1 MIDLRFGDA
10 LELMKQ
16 IPDNSIDCV
25 VTDCPYRIVAG
36 GVSLKRE
43 DSPSGCLNRKYVSD
57 GTRCSNKWIKKDIND
72 VPSACRQGKMF
83 LHNDMEFEDWL
94 PDLFRVLKNGTHCYI
109 MINDRNLKELQ
120 QKAEDVGFK
129 FVNLLVWKKNNA
141 TPNKFYMKSMEFIL
155 MLRKGGERY
164 INNMGTSNFLNIPNI
179 IGGKLHPTEK
189 PVELMQILIEN
200 STNVGETVLDP
211 FAGSG
216 STGVACKLLNR
227 DFIGME
233 IDEKYYNIAKDRLN
247 GVYQKE
253 VNLDGSP
260 LFN

>member
-1 MIDLRFGDA
+1 
-10 LELMKQ
+10 
-16 IPDNSIDCV
+16 
-25 VTDCPYRIVAG
+25 
-36 GVSLKRE
+36 
-43 DSPSGCLNRKYVSD
+43 
-57 GTRCSNKWIKKDIND
+57 
-72 VPSACRQGKMF
+72 
-83 LHNDMEFEDWL
+83 
-94 PDLFRVLKNGTHCYI
+94 
-109 MINDRNLKELQ
+109 
-120 QKAEDVGFK
+120 
-129 FVNLLVWKKNNA
+129 
-141 TPNKFYMKSMEFIL
+141 
-155 MLRKGGERY
+155 
-164 INNMGTSNFLNIPNI
+164 MGTSNFLDIPNI